1 MPEDVILKSSIPEF
15 SRKLA
20 ILLKILVH
28 LTACIVY
35 SVQYIYVCVA
45 LPKKKLCQ
53 LFVAFRVHTVLHWK
67 LPVLH

>member
-15 SRKLA
+15 STKLA

-28 LTACIVY
+28 LTACITVY
-35 SVQYIYVCVA
+35 TTVYICVA